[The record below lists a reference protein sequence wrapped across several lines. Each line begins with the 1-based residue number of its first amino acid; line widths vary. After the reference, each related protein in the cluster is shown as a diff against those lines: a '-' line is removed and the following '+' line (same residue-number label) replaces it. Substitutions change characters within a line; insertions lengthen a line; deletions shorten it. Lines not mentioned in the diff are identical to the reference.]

1 MPQQQPAQPPTSL
14 TPEAYQ
20 VAVMYRLG
28 QPTAEYRPRFTIRKA
43 IGLALLFASG
53 PAFLL
58 LALVSSSSIELSGV
72 IALLI
77 LSGIGFVTPVWIV
90 VDLVRSRE
98 MRVYVCPAGLLY
110 HAQGT
115 TTAIRWD
122 QVEAFWQRVIRRYSY
137 GISTGST
144 HRYTIL
150 RSDGVTFTFNDR
162 LDHVEALGTTIARET
177 ARLLWPRYIASY
189 QAGQT
194 LSFGPI
200 SLNQQGV
207 SNGKERLTWQQIKA
221 ITLTRGFLSI
231 QQAGTTARKWNVQAS
246 KIPNINLFMTLVN
259 SIVNRGRG

>member
-1 MPQQQPAQPPTSL
+1 MPQQQPPTSL

-20 VAVMYRLG
+20 VAVTYRLG

-43 IGLALLFASG
+43 IGLALLFACG

-58 LALVSSSSIELSGV
+58 LALVSSSIELSGV
-72 IALLI
+72 IVLLI

-144 HRYTIL
+144 HRYTIR

-200 SLNQQGV
+200 SL
-207 SNGKERLTWQQIKA
+207 IA
-221 ITLTRGFLSI
+221 LTRGFLSI
-231 QQAGTTARKWNVQAS
+231 QQAGTTVRKWNVQAS
-246 KIPNINLFMTLVN
+246 KIPNINLCMTLVN
-259 SIVNRGRG
+259 SIVNCGRG